1 MILSYF
7 AFRYYPEK
15 RAAEHFFDALVAG
28 DANTAYQIWKPGASY
43 EMKDFLA
50 DWGPEGYYGP
60 VKSYKIMK
68 VTPPVEAPM
77 RWRCKTRNQPVCADA
92 GYSDAGKK
100 PQDEGVERLGADE
113 RQVFQFP
120 SIKVQ
125 S

>member
-1 MILSYF
+1 M
-7 AFRYYPEK
+7 
-15 RAAEHFFDALVAG
+15 EHFFDALVAG
-28 DANTAYQIWKPGASY
+28 DTATAYQIWKPGASY

-60 VKSYKIMK
+60 VKSYKILEGQRAR
-68 VTPPVEAPM
+68 EA
-77 RWRCKTRNQPVCADA
+77 NAVAVQGGVQSVCADA
-92 GYSDAGKK
+92 GCVGCGKEPQDAG
-100 PQDEGVERLGADE
+100 VEHLGADE